1 MPEFKEREDERE
13 RRKMEELAPYLE
25 EAMARKQYMPAL
37 ADDEIPEY
45 PAYGRMVLETDQDLQ
60 DERAQ
65 RMRETLK
72 VVKETV
78 EGEAS

>member
-1 MPEFKEREDERE
+1 
-13 RRKMEELAPYLE
+13 
-25 EAMARKQYMPAL
+25 
-37 ADDEIPEY
+37 
-45 PAYGRMVLETDQDLQ
+45 MVLETDQDLQ